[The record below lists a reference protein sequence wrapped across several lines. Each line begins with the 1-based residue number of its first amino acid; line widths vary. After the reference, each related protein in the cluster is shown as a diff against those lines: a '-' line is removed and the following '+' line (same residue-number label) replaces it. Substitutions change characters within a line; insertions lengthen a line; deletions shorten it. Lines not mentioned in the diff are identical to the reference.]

1 MGAYQACTGWD
12 EILGYIKSHVG
23 CLQGNKEKTIEYYK
37 KADRKAAIKRIK
49 RIVNQERKRAQV
61 AEPNQSTSMHS
72 TINKKE
78 MRYAKKATPEERR
91 EKKFTYV
98 SNLSSSTEDEIGFSE
113 ELAEATN
120 SRPENE
126 SPTPHGAHSS
136 DSNVEGKEKEPKRP
150 DKKRR
155 RKQRAGERGAYEAH
169 TQMCKKALTMMDKI
183 EAAITKLDSSDSD

>member
-23 CLQGNKEKTIEYYK
+23 CLQGNKEKTIEYYE

-61 AEPNQSTSMHS
+61 SEPNQSTSMHS
-72 TINKKE
+72 TIKKE

-120 SRPENE
+120 SKPEDG
-126 SPTPHGAHSS
+126 SPSTPHAAHSS

-155 RKQRAGERGAYEAH
+155 RKRRAGERGAYEAH
-169 TQMCKKALTMMDKI
+169 TQMCQKAMTMMGKI
-183 EAAITKLDSSDSD
+183 DALITKLDSDSD